1 MQLIAQQL
9 KQFILYL
16 TVEKNASHHTVTSYL
31 ADIESFVEFAR
42 RQGVS
47 EALFGHINPI
57 FIRAYL
63 SNLKAKGYSRN
74 TIVRH
79 MASLKS
85 FCRFLVREN
94 LIELNPLLDIR
105 VPKSKKAPPTVLS
118 DNEISQILEIPGS
131 DALGQR
137 DAAILELLYA
147 TGIRV
152 SELTELVVSD
162 IDLISRYI
170 LVYGKGTKERVVPV
184 GRQAVTV
191 LANYLNQARSNLYS
205 RYTGLPHDKLFVNK
219 NGGPLT
225 DRSVRRI
232 IAKYADCLAVSKKI
246 SPQSFRYTFA
256 KHLINNGADFR
267 AVQEMLGYVNL
278 STCLFELDE
287 KREGLNLVYQHAHPR
302 A

>member
-1 MQLIAQQL
+1 MQLMAQQL
-9 KQFILYL
+9 KQFLLYL
-16 TVEKNASHHTVTSYL
+16 TEKNASHHTVTSYL

-47 EALFGHINPI
+47 EALFEHINPM
-57 FIRAYL
+57 FVRAYL

-74 TIVRH
+74 TIVRRI
-79 MASLKS
+79 ASLKS

-94 LIELNPLLDIR
+94 LLDINPFSAIR
-105 VPKSKKAPPTVLS
+105 VPKSKKVPPIILNDS
-118 DNEISQILEIPGS
+118 EISQILELPGS
-131 DALGQR
+131 DVLGQR

-147 TGIRV
+147 TGMRV

-184 GRQAVTV
+184 GKQAVT
-191 LANYLNQARSNLYS
+191 AIASYLSQARPSLYN
-205 RYTGLPHDKLFVNK
+205 RNTGLPHGKLFVNK

-232 IAKYADCLAVSKKI
+232 IAKYVHCLAVSKKI

-256 KHLINNGADFR
+256 IHLLNNGADFR
-267 AVQEMLGYVNL
+267 AVQDMLGYVNL
-278 STCLFELDE
+278 SADLFDLDDN
-287 KREGLNLVYQHAHPR
+287 KEGLKLVYQHAHPR